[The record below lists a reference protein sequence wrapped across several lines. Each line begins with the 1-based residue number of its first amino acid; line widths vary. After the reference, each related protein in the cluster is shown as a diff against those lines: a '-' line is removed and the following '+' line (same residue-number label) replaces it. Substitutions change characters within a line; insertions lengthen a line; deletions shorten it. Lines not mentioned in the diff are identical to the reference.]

1 MRPEKCRGRDVTPS
15 RTVEKLLEPYPS
27 DVQALAV
34 GARQLIRQLLPE
46 VEECADPSAPVVG
59 YNYGPGYSG
68 MVCTLILSK
77 SGVKLGLVRGAELA
91 DPRGLLAGS
100 GKVHKYVQLRAPA
113 DLRKAGLSQLI
124 KAAYTAWQGRN
135 EATHRKKR

>member
-1 MRPEKCRGRDVTPS
+1 MTAT
-15 RTVEKLLEPYPS
+15 RTVEKLLGAYPS
-27 DVQALAV
+27 DVQELAA

-46 VEECADPSAPVVG
+46 VEEGADPSAPVVG
-59 YNYGPGYSG
+59 YSYGPGYSG

-91 DPRGLLAGS
+91 DPRGLLEGS
-100 GKVHKYVQLRAPA
+100 GKVHRYVQLRVPA

-124 KAAYTAWQGRN
+124 KAAYTAWQRRN
-135 EATHRKKR
+135 EQTRRKKR